1 MLKMFL
7 GKTIRALQTIL
18 VLVIS
23 LSFLEMDSA
32 CKKDFQKSV
41 RKRIYYSRTVEYF
54 FAQDFIEVS

>member
-1 MLKMFL
+1 MFL

-23 LSFLEMDSA
+23 FSFLGIESA
-32 CKKDFQKSV
+32 CNPDLQKLV
-41 RKRIYYSRTVEYF
+41 RKRIYYSSSVEYF

>member
-23 LSFLEMDSA
+23 LSFLGMESA

>member
-23 LSFLEMDSA
+23 FFFFGIESA
-32 CKKDFQKSV
+32 CQLDFQKSV
-41 RKRIYYSRTVEYF
+41 RKRIYYSRSVEYF
-54 FAQDFIEVS
+54 FAQDFIKVS